1 MQADL
6 QIVKET
12 SESIESLLLA
22 MRRAYLP
29 VVIDD
34 VAKHENKLQS
44 SLPPVDEL
52 SFVRLGMIRY
62 RERKDIHYAMT
73 SLFGALHGNS
83 KPIVFLLT
91 GDKKQTALYLGF
103 WQKNNE
109 LDKSQEDLAAALKG
123 FIPGT
128 EFSTVKNTSE
138 ITQRLKKYSFVNA
151 VVGVPSEKQ
160 AFQDEKRNAPVEYG
174 IERLADAMTNDNY
187 AMLIVANG
195 LPAGNKL
202 QYPFAPT
209 FQAPRSLG
217 NIFI

>member
-34 VAKHENKLQS
+34 VATHENKLQA

-83 KPIVFLLT
+83 KPIVFCLLVIRNRQPYILVF
-91 GDKKQTALYLGF
+91 GKKT
-103 WQKNNE
+103 
-109 LDKSQEDLAAALKG
+109 
-123 FIPGT
+123 
-128 EFSTVKNTSE
+128 
-138 ITQRLKKYSFVNA
+138 
-151 VVGVPSEKQ
+151 
-160 AFQDEKRNAPVEYG
+160 
-174 IERLADAMTNDNY
+174 TNLTN
-187 AMLIVANG
+187 LRKIW
-195 LPAGNKL
+195 L
-202 QYPFAPT
+202 QH
-209 FQAPRSLG
+209 
-217 NIFI
+217 